1 VTLYASEGA
10 IWIRD
15 GLALR
20 NFTNEHF
27 AGLGERYDRRGG
39 AATFGVRNDDGFAAF
54 EDRDD

>member
-1 VTLYASEGA
+1 
-10 IWIRD
+10 
-15 GLALR
+15 LALR

-54 EDRDD
+54 EDRDN